1 MLVVEELI
9 FTPAKEPFGLY
20 AYSTGR
26 KASVNNR
33 LFYVLIPGRQKKST
47 IVKKDAL
54 CPIRL

>member
-9 FTPAKEPFGLY
+9 FTPAKEPFGIY

-33 LFYVLIPGRQKKST
+33 LFYVPIPGS
-47 IVKKDAL
+47 
-54 CPIRL
+54 